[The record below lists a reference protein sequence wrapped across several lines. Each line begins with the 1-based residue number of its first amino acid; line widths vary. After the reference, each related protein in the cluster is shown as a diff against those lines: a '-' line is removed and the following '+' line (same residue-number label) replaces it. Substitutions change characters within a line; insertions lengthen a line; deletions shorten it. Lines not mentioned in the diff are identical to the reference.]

1 MKPLTSQEIRQKREH
16 FWTSKA
22 HAHLPEASLIAD
34 KESTALFNVAGMQPL
49 IPYLAGKPHPLGKQ
63 LFNIQKCVRT
73 VDIDEVGD
81 NSHLTFFEMM
91 GNWSLG
97 AYFKKEAVQ
106 WSYEFL
112 VEHLGFDPRKLAV
125 TVFEGNEDAPRD
137 EFTAQA
143 WRDAGIPDE
152 RISFLDADNN
162 WWSPGPVGP
171 CGSDTEIFYRVGE
184 SEFPPVW
191 SNVKTDEDNWLEIW
205 NNVFMEFYRDE
216 KGNLTKLAQ
225 HNVDTGMGLERMCK
239 VMQNKVSVYETDL
252 FTPMLNLLAKTTGLS
267 YAEYQRRFRIVADHI
282 RTAFML
288 INDGLTPS
296 NVGAGYVLRMII
308 RRAYYNLYLLKK
320 IDRGELERFIAD
332 AFKAFEGLRDFDQ
345 QRISKVLLAEINQ
358 FEKTIANGAK
368 ILTESIDKLHTEG
381 KKVLEGSQIFM
392 LYDTYGFPLEITKE
406 IAQEK
411 GIELD
416 LPGYEKALAQA
427 KEKSR
432 QGSKEMFSKTTDWS
446 KYLEGVGATEFVGYD
461 RLDLE
466 NPVLIKDITTDD
478 GVRFLVFDKTPFYPE
493 MGGQVWDSGT
503 IQLDSWEVVH
513 IVNVQKVAGV
523 ILHFVG

>member
-1 MKPLTSQEIRQKREH
+1 M
-16 FWTSKA
+16 
-22 HAHLPEASLIAD
+22 
-34 KESTALFNVAGMQPL
+34 
-49 IPYLAGKPHPLGKQ
+49 
-63 LFNIQKCVRT
+63 
-73 VDIDEVGD
+73 
-81 NSHLTFFEMM
+81 
-91 GNWSLG
+91 
-97 AYFKKEAVQ
+97 
-106 WSYEFL
+106 
-112 VEHLGFDPRKLAV
+112 
-125 TVFEGNEDAPRD
+125 
-137 EFTAQA
+137 
-143 WRDAGIPDE
+143 
-152 RISFLDADNN
+152 
-162 WWSPGPVGP
+162 
-171 CGSDTEIFYRVGE
+171 
-184 SEFPPVW
+184 
-191 SNVKTDEDNWLEIW
+191 
-205 NNVFMEFYRDE
+205 FMEFYRDE

-239 VMQNKVSVYETDL
+239 VMQDKVSVYETDL

-267 YAEYQRRFRIVADHI
+267 YAEHQRRFRIVADHI

-345 QRISKVLLAEINQ
+345 QRITKVLLAEISQ
-358 FEKTIANGAK
+358 FEKTIA
-368 ILTESIDKLHTEG
+368 
-381 KKVLEGSQIFM
+381 SQIFM

-493 MGGQVWDSGT
+493 MGGQV
-503 IQLDSWEVVH
+503 
-513 IVNVQKVAGV
+513 
-523 ILHFVG
+523 